1 MGDDSGS
8 FGVIIIVDERA
19 LVTDA
24 YEASFGREGIA
35 SAGFIPPEFR
45 AWVETVATPDLSAI
59 EAFLIGDCAERES
72 YPRFIR
78 NRSRAPIIALNEN
91 HGLDH
96 TLTLFAAGVD
106 DVVRKPVHV
115 REILARVEAIRR
127 RRHEIVDYT
136 DVGEIRVFLDGRDP
150 IVKGEVLLL
159 PRRERRILEYLVNC
173 RGRLVS
179 KTQIF
184 SSIYGIF
191 DEDVQE
197 NVIESHISKL
207 RKKLRNRLGFD
218 PIESKRYLGYRLIA
232 DPSQVRSN
240 EETFEDLTSEND
252 RMMSLM
258 MDNAPVAQREALQN
272 A

>member
-1 MGDDSGS
+1 MIREGL
-8 FGVIIIVDERA
+8 GVIIIVDERQM
-19 LVTDA
+19 VTQA

-35 SAGFIPPEFR
+35 SMGFGPADFNN
-45 AWVETVATPDLSAI
+45 WVESAAVPDLEAV
-59 EAFLIGDCAERES
+59 EAFILGDCAERED
-72 YPRFIR
+72 YPRQIR
-78 NRSRAPIIALNEN
+78 NKTRAPVIALSESP
-91 HGLDH
+91 GLEQ
-96 TLTLFAAGVD
+96 TLKIFATGVD

-115 REILARVEAIRR
+115 REIMARVEAIRR
-127 RRHEIVDYT
+127 RREDAAGYI
-136 DVGEIRVFLDGRDP
+136 DVGDIRIFSNGCDP

-159 PRRERRILEYLVNC
+159 PRRERRILEYLVGR

-179 KTQIF
+179 KAQIF

-232 DPSQVRSN
+232 EPVAEMAATGS
-240 EETFEDLTSEND
+240 FEDEMPT
-252 RMMSLM
+252 
-258 MDNAPVAQREALQN
+258 AL
-272 A
+272 AYPLVDEMAC